1 MVNHFSKKGYL
12 SELVDYLSE
21 LEGKRRVRLGNRD
34 KQLLNL
40 LIYKPEHL
48 TSLNKHINELYEG
61 IPLDKNTKKRI
72 NAKHAPHYSITGP
85 MTKQGTRTPIENLLR
100 FKLIKPIDKK
110 SLSNKGL
117 LAGLDDANLTRKE
130 FFAANL
136 KRAKLFDITEYGLFC
151 FLSQAQMLDFDPSM
165 LGRRWESKTMQLL
178 LSPYFEKETVAGRL
192 TYLQFSVIKD
202 FLQESL
208 HIIRQRLSII
218 ESQTEFD
225 ILMFEKQNKIKKVKK
240 YRTWREEQIAKL
252 EDDLDW
258 HAKSFALRLMYD
270 NASEDEDKRE
280 QSRSILNGFLI
291 HDKKFV
297 KFIEDTMHTS
307 IIFR

>member
-1 MVNHFSKKGYL
+1 MVNHFLRKG
-12 SELVDYLSE
+12 YLSE
-21 LEGKRRVRLGNRD
+21 LEGKRKIRLGNRD
-34 KQLLNL
+34 KQFLAH
-40 LIYKPEHL
+40 LIYKPEYCA
-48 TSLNKHINELYEG
+48 SLNKHVNELYEG
-61 IPLDKNTKKRI
+61 IPLDENTKKRI
-72 NAKHAPHYSITGP
+72 DAKHTPLSSITGP
-85 MTKQGTRTPIENLLR
+85 MSEQATGKAISKLSRCN
-100 FKLIKPIDKK
+100 LIKSINK
-110 SLSNKGL
+110 SLGDKGL
-117 LAGLDDANLTRKE
+117 LEGLDDANLTRKE

-151 FLSQAQMLDFDPSM
+151 FFSQALLLDLEPAM

-208 HIIRQRLSII
+208 HMVRQRLSII

-240 YRTWREEQIAKL
+240 YKTWREEQIAKL

-270 NASEDEDKRE
+270 NASEDKDKSE
-280 QSRSILNGFLI
+280 QSRDILNGFLI

-297 KFIEDTMHTS
+297 KLVEDTMHTS